1 MYAFHQGG
9 EERTRQ
15 GKGKAR
21 QRRGKGEA
29 RQGKK
34 EGKGKGKDLKAVCG
48 QN

>member
-1 MYAFHQGG
+1 MLFIREGRK
-9 EERTRQ
+9 EQ
-15 GKGKAR
+15 GKAKGR
-21 QRRGKGEA
+21 QGKGEA